1 MKYLLKIIVATA
13 AVLAVS
19 AGAQAQDGVSLF
31 GRIDAGYAGVN
42 ATNSAGKQLGGV
54 GFANSSMESSEW
66 GIRGSEDLGEG
77 NRAIFNLEGDITA
90 GGTTVNN
97 VLFRRQANIGL
108 SSVDLGTVQLGTVYD
123 SLAADA
129 QGSILPVAGNSVNFS
144 TQIPGGTGNYFPTQA
159 IKYTLPRLFSGRV
172 TGGFTYSSGN
182 VPDQY
187 GNGLLSGSMA
197 DGYLRVEPVKDLKL
211 TAGYGVFTPVPSGYT
226 LPTITLNGYV
236 PYYTN
241 VYGGNEYL
249 LGASYKYGRYSIGAM
264 FTSSSKVQQFTGAY
278 PYAKVNTGSLGLG
291 YQATERVKF
300 GANYVHNSGST
311 SLYNAQVHY
320 ALSKRTD
327 LYAQYNYV
335 KEGYYATY
343 APVWYGDNVGSTA
356 VSAPGINTVAQAFIV
371 GTVVHF

>member
-129 QGSILPVAGNSVNFS
+129 QGVDTASRW
-144 TQIPGGTGNYFPTQA
+144 
-159 IKYTLPRLFSGRV
+159 K
-172 TGGFTYSSGN
+172 
-182 VPDQY
+182 
-187 GNGLLSGSMA
+187 LSE
-197 DGYLRVEPVKDLKL
+197 L
-211 TAGYGVFTPVPSGYT
+211 
-226 LPTITLNGYV
+226 
-236 PYYTN
+236 
-241 VYGGNEYL
+241 
-249 LGASYKYGRYSIGAM
+249 
-264 FTSSSKVQQFTGAY
+264 
-278 PYAKVNTGSLGLG
+278 
-291 YQATERVKF
+291 
-300 GANYVHNSGST
+300 
-311 SLYNAQVHY
+311 
-320 ALSKRTD
+320 
-327 LYAQYNYV
+327 
-335 KEGYYATY
+335 
-343 APVWYGDNVGSTA
+343 
-356 VSAPGINTVAQAFIV
+356 
-371 GTVVHF
+371 